1 VHAARSM
8 SRRRRPVL
16 GGGLAVA
23 IVTSVA
29 PPLLAQDEPA
39 HRVALTFRAPASCP
53 DEAAFRTEV
62 DRRTDRVTWSPE
74 APDMRFDV
82 AIDEAKKGFTATI
95 RVTADGSEST
105 RNLDGARCDEV
116 IGALGFIAALA
127 ADPTV
132 MTRPPPP
139 VISAPSGP
147 PPPVPPS
154 VLGAGS
160 PGTPTSRVNSA
171 ERPPPGRYASG
182 AFDLRPAP
190 LPIWTPTSA
199 RERDLGFGI
208 VADATLDLGA
218 TPLPLLGF
226 TGGVALSGELFRVRA
241 AFGYAASPSWT
252 ASDAPAGLDPADGG
266 FRLLRGRV
274 DGCVPR
280 FEPTRG
286 LSIFPCA
293 RFELGAITATLAR
306 GTEPA
311 GPDAENLW
319 VAPGLLGL
327 VVLEPV
333 PELSL
338 ALALGATIPL
348 QRARY
353 LDTSVELYAAWPI
366 IPQVGL
372 EIGFFP

>member
-1 VHAARSM
+1 M
-8 SRRRRPVL
+8 GRRRRPVL
-16 GGGLAVA
+16 GGGLALA

-29 PPLLAQDEPA
+29 SPGLAQEEPG
-39 HRVALTFRAPASCP
+39 HRVAVTYRAPASCP
-53 DEAAFRTEV
+53 DEAAFRAEV

-74 APDMRFDV
+74 ASDMRLDV
-82 AIDEAKKGFTATI
+82 TIDERKKAFTARI
-95 RVTADGSEST
+95 RVTSEGNEST
-105 RNLDGARCDEV
+105 RDLDGARCDEV
-116 IGALGFIAALA
+116 VGALAFIAALA

-139 VISAPSGP
+139 PIAEGPSGP

-160 PGTPTSRVNSA
+160 PGTPTSRVNRA
-171 ERPPPGRYASG
+171 ERPPPGLYPSG
-182 AFDLRPAP
+182 ALDIRPAP
-190 LPIWTPTSA
+190 LPIWTPTTA

-226 TGGVALSGELFRVRA
+226 TGGVVLTGELFRVHA
-241 AFGYAASPSWT
+241 AFGYAASPGWT
-252 ASDAPAGLDPADGG
+252 ATDAPAGLDPADGG

-280 FEPTRG
+280 FEPTRT

-293 RFELGAITATLAR
+293 RFELGGVTATLTR
-306 GTEPA
+306 DDQPA
-311 GPDAENLW
+311 GPDAEHLW

-327 VVLEPV
+327 IVLEPL
-333 PELSL
+333 PEL
-338 ALALGATIPL
+338 ALALSLGASVPL
-348 QRARY
+348 LRSRY
-353 LDTSVELYAAWPI
+353 LETSVELYAAWPI
-366 IPQVGL
+366 VPQVGL
-372 EIGFFP
+372 EIGVFP